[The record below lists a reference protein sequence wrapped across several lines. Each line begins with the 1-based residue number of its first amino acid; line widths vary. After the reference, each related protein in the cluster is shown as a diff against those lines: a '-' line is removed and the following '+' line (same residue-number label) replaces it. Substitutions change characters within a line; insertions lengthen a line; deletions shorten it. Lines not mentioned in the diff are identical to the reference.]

1 MMVSF
6 SVSPFEELVVL
17 ASENPMTFPP
27 NRLTAVSKL
36 SRVRVE
42 GSKNR
47 VATTLPSRIYRLGF
61 SSNRRAFS
69 RRSRISSFEKSVI
82 DTKLSRFIVGMI
94 CFYIT
99 MLVNKKANTT
109 IKVILAFY
117 FVSLQENIFL
127 GFYKNACAVMDYMF
141 VLAHSFH

>member
-1 MMVSF
+1 
-6 SVSPFEELVVL
+6 
-17 ASENPMTFPP
+17 
-27 NRLTAVSKL
+27 
-36 SRVRVE
+36 
-42 GSKNR
+42 
-47 VATTLPSRIYRLGF
+47 
-61 SSNRRAFS
+61 
-69 RRSRISSFEKSVI
+69 
-82 DTKLSRFIVGMI
+82 MI

-127 GFYKNACAVMDYMF
+127 GFYKNACAIMDYMF